1 MSNNLEQKR
10 GSGNKPKNVNKG
22 VMNKLRDSMPYIII
36 FLIVAFLGTIIFE
49 WGMNYLGMRNERVVF
64 AKINGEEISDKEYRQ
79 ELDNTVEQMRQQ
91 NQGKDIDEATMTQ
104 LKEQV
109 WNSMVQRTLLFQE
122 IAKLGIK
129 ADDNEV
135 IDWVYNRPESLPQW
149 LKNYFTDSTNVFRTD
164 LLYQTLA
171 DKRPEIAKAWAQIE
185 TQLRQQLLFDKLQ
198 NTVIGSVSVTEG
210 EVLQKY
216 KDDNIMAKYDY
227 MLLDPNTLTDTNL
240 NNVSNEEM
248 KKYYDENKDKFK
260 QPEAVKLRY
269 VVFPEFPSPEDSA
282 FLKKQFET
290 VYINELKAGNLE
302 DSTLI
307 KSVNEYSM
315 TPFSDAWVKPSGYQG
330 NAQKFLFNAKPGDV
344 SGFLA
349 DNDGYRVIRLLDV
362 KESSDIYFNPIHIL
376 IKFGLDSAAS
386 KKRAEDIYKR
396 IKAGENISDLA
407 AVLSEDQ
414 SAVQNKGD
422 IGWYTNNG
430 SLVKEFETA
439 CVNAKEGD
447 IVGPVKTQFGY
458 HIIKI
463 SGKSKKE
470 FKVAEIK
477 KTVTVSDITRN
488 ALRKIARDF
497 YTDLEKGK
505 ANMDTLAR
513 IFKVPV
519 QLTPEVTKDG
529 FIPGAGQNKAIINFA
544 FEKGEGK
551 VMEPVKVQNGF
562 GVYMIVQKIPE
573 GYKNFDSIK
582 TTMIKP
588 MVIQE
593 KKFAIMMQK
602 AKELIPSITGN
613 LFDLKNNPQFAQY
626 TFQQSDSVT
635 VSKSDNS
642 VGMDYAFYN
651 AVFSLKNGELSHPT
665 KGTRGVFIIKMINI
679 TPFNE
684 ADYLAK
690 QQSIR
695 SVLMQNKQN
704 TLFNEWLAAL
714 TNKADIIDNRDLFF

>member
-1 MSNNLEQKR
+1 MSNNSEQKH
-10 GSGNKPKNVNKG
+10 SSVSKPKKVNKG
-22 VMNKLRDSMPYIII
+22 VMNKLRDSMPFIIL

-49 WGMNYLGMRNERVVF
+49 WGMNYLGMRNEKIVF
-64 AKINGEEISDKEYRQ
+64 AKINGKEISEKEYRQ
-79 ELDNTVEQMRQQ
+79 DLENTIEQMRQQ

-109 WNSMVQRTLLFQE
+109 WNTLIQRTILFQE
-122 IAKLGIK
+122 IEKLGIK
-129 ADDNEV
+129 AEDNEV
-135 IDWVYNRPESLPQW
+135 IDWVYNRPETLPQW

-198 NTVIGSVSVTEG
+198 NTVIGSVNVPEG

-216 KDDNIMAKYDY
+216 KDDNIMAKYEY

-240 NNVSNEEM
+240 NNATDEEL
-248 KKYYDENKDKFK
+248 KKYYNENKDKFK
-260 QPEAVKLRY
+260 QPEAVRLRY
-269 VVFPEFPSPEDSA
+269 VIFQEFPSPEDSA

-290 VYINELKAGNLE
+290 VFINELKAGSLE
-302 DSTLI
+302 DSSLI
-307 KSVNEYSM
+307 KTVNEYSM
-315 TPFSDAWVKPSGYQG
+315 TPFSDAWVKPSSYQG

-344 SGFLA
+344 SGLLE
-349 DNDGYRVIRLLDV
+349 DNDGYRAIRLLDI
-362 KESSDIYFNPIHIL
+362 KESSDVYFNPIHIL
-376 IKFGLDSAAS
+376 IKFGNDSAAA
-386 KKRAEDIYKR
+386 KKKAEDIFR
-396 IKAGENISDLA
+396 RVKAGENISELA
-407 AVLSEDQ
+407 ATLSEDQ
-414 SAVQNKGD
+414 SAIQNRGD

-430 SLVKEFETA
+430 TLVKEFETA
-439 CVNAKEGD
+439 CINAKEGE

-463 SGKSKKE
+463 AGKSRKE

-488 ALRKIARDF
+488 ALRKKANDF
-497 YTDLEKGK
+497 YLDLQKGV
-505 ANMDTLAR
+505 ASMDTLAKMFNV
-513 IFKVPV
+513 IV

-529 FIPGAGQNKAIINFA
+529 FIPGAGQNKTILNFA
-544 FEKGEGK
+544 FDKGEGK
-551 VMEPVKVQNGF
+551 VLEPVRVQNGF
-562 GVYMIVQKIPE
+562 GVYKIFQKIPE

-582 TTMIKP
+582 TTTIKP

-602 AKELIPSITGN
+602 AKELIPSVTGS
-613 LFDLKNNPQFAQY
+613 LLDLKSNPQFSSY
-626 TFQQSDSVT
+626 TFQLSDSIT

-642 VGMDYAFYN
+642 VGMDNAFYN
-651 AVFSLKNGELSHPT
+651 AVFSLKNGEISQPV
-665 KGTRGVFIIKMINI
+665 KGVRGVYVIKMISI

-690 QQSIR
+690 QENIR

-704 TLFNEWLAAL
+704 TLFNEWLVAL